1 MKKVLI
7 TGFGPFQH
15 IVVNPALLLIE
26 ALGKSNNLPANI
38 DLHRAILPVVYGQAG
53 EQIQTLIREVQPDVL
68 LSFGVASSRE
78 QINLERIAINVQ
90 DAPYPDNA
98 GVLKQGDPIHPTGA
112 GAYFS
117 NLPLLELKSVIE
129 AAGSPAVISNH
140 AGAYICNE
148 VFYAAAREIQAL
160 GLATRFG
167 FVHLPEITE
176 TAQGEL
182 AHDFTLSKLVQ
193 TAEAMLIWLTAFHTR
208 MCLDS
213 RSFERSTHA

>member
-15 IVVNPALLLIE
+15 IAVNPALLLIE
-26 ALGKSNNLPANI
+26 ALGKSNNLPANM
-38 DLHRAILPVVYGQAG
+38 DLRRAILPVVYGQAG
-53 EQIQTLIREVQPDVL
+53 EQIQTLIREIQPDVL
-68 LSFGVASSRE
+68 ISFGVASSKA
-78 QINLERIAINVQ
+78 QINLERVAINVQ

-98 GVLKQGDPIHPTGA
+98 GILKQGDPIHPTGA

-117 NLPLLELKSVIE
+117 NLPLLELKSIIE

-160 GLATRFG
+160 GLPTRFG
-167 FVHLPEITE
+167 FIHLPEIAE
-176 TAQGEL
+176 TAQGETKN
-182 AHDFTLSKLVQ
+182 DFTLSKLVQ
-193 TAEAMLIWLTAFHTR
+193 AAEAMLVWLTAFHTH
-208 MCLDS
+208 MSQDS
-213 RSFERSTHA
+213 TLFAPM